1 MRHEDAVTEAERDGF
16 NFPQSTTSELVQA
29 LGVLTQNVREQEEQE
44 EAFEEF
50 VEEEVVCDW
59 EELEEEEMF

>member
-1 MRHEDAVTEAERDGF
+1 MTEAERDGF

-50 VEEEVVCDW
+50 VEEEAVCDW

>member
-1 MRHEDAVTEAERDGF
+1 MTEAERDGF

-50 VEEEVVCDW
+50 VEEEAVCVW

>member
-1 MRHEDAVTEAERDGF
+1 MTEAERDGF